1 MTGDQMPHIETA
13 IPGPES
19 RRWVTRL
26 ADTECPAITAR
37 RARREGETGVP
48 QDPIVW
54 NEAVG
59 ANVWDVDG
67 NRYVDVTSAF
77 AVCGIGHRH
86 PDVVEA
92 GHRQLDTLVHAMGDV
107 YPSDVKIAFSEKLAE
122 LAPGRLQQ
130 SILGLSGADSVT
142 SALKT
147 AAVHTGKPGVISF
160 YGGYHGLSYGA
171 LAVTGYRSSFRE
183 PFLQQLNPHVHH
195 VPYPDPFRPPFGI
208 PRDSDHDGA
217 AVRDACLA
225 HIRSLLEH
233 PAAGGEGIGAI
244 IVEPIQGRGGEI
256 VPPDGFLTGLREI
269 CDDHGLVLIFDEIY
283 TGFARTGRL
292 FACQWEGVEPDILCV
307 GKAMGGGFPISAA
320 IGTPEIMQSWGASR
334 GEAVHTQTFLGN
346 PLGCAMGLAALEALE
361 KEQWAERVDTRGAA
375 LAARLGELADRFPSV
390 IGEVKGRGFMIG
402 LDLVAGPDRQPDGGL
417 ALSLMDQCRQAGY
430 LVLPSGVWGNVL
442 AVTPPFVITDEQLD
456 GFVTVLETAVE
467 KAASSR

>member
-1 MTGDQMPHIETA
+1 MTGTQLPDIQTS

-19 RRWVTRL
+19 RAWVTRL
-26 ADTECPAITAR
+26 AATECPAITAR

-54 NEAVG
+54 KEALG

-86 PDVVEA
+86 PRVIEA
-92 GHRQLDTLVHAMGDV
+92 AHGQLDTLVHAMGDV
-107 YPSDVKIAFSEKLAE
+107 YPSDVKIAFCERLAE
-122 LAPGRLQQ
+122 LAPGDLQQ
-130 SILGLSGADSVT
+130 SILGLSGADSVV

-147 AAVHTGKPGVISF
+147 AAIHTGKPGTIAF

-171 LAVTGYRSSFRE
+171 LSVTGYRSSFRE

-208 PRDSDHDGA
+208 PRDADHNA
-217 AVRDACLA
+217 EAVRDACLA

-244 IVEPIQGRGGEI
+244 IVEPIQGRGGEV
-256 VPPDGFLTGLREI
+256 VPPYGFLLGLRQI
-269 CDDHGLVLIFDEIY
+269 CDEHGLVLIFDEIY
-283 TGFARTGRL
+283 TGFGRTGRM
-292 FACQWEGVEPDILCV
+292 FACEWEGVVPDIMCV

-320 IGTPEIMQSWGASR
+320 IGTPEVMRSWGASR

-346 PLGCAMGLAALEALE
+346 PLGCAMGLAALDVLVEEDWPTRVAARGDAL
-361 KEQWAERVDTRGAA
+361 AERLEG
-375 LAARLGELADRFPSV
+375 LAARFPQV
-390 IGEVKGRGFMIG
+390 IGEVKGRGFMLG
-402 LDLVAGPDRQPDGGL
+402 VDLVRDGKPDGAFAL
-417 ALSLMDQCRQAGY
+417 ALMDACRQAGY

-442 AVTPPFVITDEQLD
+442 ALTPPFVITDEQLD
-456 GFVTVLETAVE
+456 GFMNVLESAVE
-467 KAASSR
+467 KEASTR